1 MKPRTDELPPAGRS
15 RGDGFTLAEAADV
28 LGIPSSTAR
37 GRYPRAREQ
46 LRAAL

>member
-1 MKPRTDELPPAGRS
+1 M
-15 RGDGFTLAEAADV
+15 
-28 LGIPSSTAR
+28 PSSTAR